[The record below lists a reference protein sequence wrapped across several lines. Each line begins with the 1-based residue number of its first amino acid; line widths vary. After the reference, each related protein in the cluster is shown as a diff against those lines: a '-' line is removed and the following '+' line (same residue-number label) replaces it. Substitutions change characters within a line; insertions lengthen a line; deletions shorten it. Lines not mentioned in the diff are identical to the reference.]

1 MVSFIKPF
9 NITNLSVICQV
20 IIFSFPALNNTEEN
34 AKQTQGQLQVCH
46 HMQTPSHGNRTCSYF
61 LLDLGVGV
69 TELASLRGRP
79 RGCLSE
85 GAGLPEGVAPA
96 LLRGGD
102 GPCSEGSRL
111 LSSDDILYKDKTR
124 PYITCVSMTRV

>member
-1 MVSFIKPF
+1 M
-9 NITNLSVICQV
+9 
-20 IIFSFPALNNTEEN
+20 
-34 AKQTQGQLQVCH
+34 CH
-46 HMQTPSHGNRTCSYF
+46 HMQTPSHENRTCSYF

-79 RGCLSE
+79 RGRLSE

-111 LSSDDILYKDKTR
+111 LSSDDILYKDKNTSILR
-124 PYITCVSMTRV
+124 IKLTSLCAVNRSKSQMLFRKLSFFYFKKVDSI